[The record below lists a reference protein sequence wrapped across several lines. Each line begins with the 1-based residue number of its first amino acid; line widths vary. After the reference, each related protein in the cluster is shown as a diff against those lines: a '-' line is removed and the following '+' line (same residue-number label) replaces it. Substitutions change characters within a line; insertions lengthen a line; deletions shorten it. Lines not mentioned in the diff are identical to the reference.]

1 METTFDHG
9 IDKISF
15 SLIGISVERIP
26 LLMET
31 VKHACFGREDTLP
44 FAWFFEACLAEIELS
59 QTPEI
64 ERGFIRPP
72 CEDWT
77 AVELSDFY
85 RAFHILS
92 YGPIEPDFEKLVDDV
107 VTLSLAA
114 VIDRMQRLE
123 RKLECYTR

>member
-9 IDKISF
+9 IDAISF
-15 SLIGISVERIP
+15 SLIGISGERIVD
-26 LLMET
+26 LMEN

-44 FAWFFEACLAEIELS
+44 FSWFFDACLAEIELS
-59 QTPEI
+59 QTPEL

-77 AVELSDFY
+77 AGQLSDFY

-92 YGPIEPDFEKLVDDV
+92 YGPIPTDFEKIVDDV
-107 VTLSLAA
+107 VMLSLAHL
-114 VIDRMQRLE
+114 IDRIQRQE
-123 RKLECYTR
+123 RKLECYSR